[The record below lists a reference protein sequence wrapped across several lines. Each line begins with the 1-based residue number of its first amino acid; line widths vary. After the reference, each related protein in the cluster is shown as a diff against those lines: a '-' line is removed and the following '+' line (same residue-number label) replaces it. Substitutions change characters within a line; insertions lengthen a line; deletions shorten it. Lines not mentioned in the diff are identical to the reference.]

1 MENVNLHEED
11 MIDDSIN
18 RDDLRNQLLSLKNEI
33 LIYKTKNSELNKS
46 LERSNTLLREERKRR
61 LSDRS
66 PAHTPVKDLVCIE
79 AELQQ
84 QQQEPPLQTITEL
97 PSVGERMDVVPA
109 RRLSLERRRSAEIR
123 LTNGGDESP
132 RSRGSFIEDDTQER
146 RKLYGQRKSSI
157 SLDDMYDLFDVN
169 SRAAIPVPL
178 TKRSDSPSSTVETPS
193 FEVSLNG
200 NEINS
205 EKEF

>member
-1 MENVNLHEED
+1 MKNVTLEEGDENMVDN
-11 MIDDSIN
+11 S
-18 RDDLRNQLLSLKNEI
+18 DLRGQLTSLKNEI

-66 PAHTPVKDLVCIE
+66 PAHTPVRELMCIE
-79 AELQQ
+79 AEFQ
-84 QQQEPPLQTITEL
+84 QQQEVPLQTITEL
-97 PSVGERMDVVPA
+97 PSNGEIADVVPP

-123 LTNGGDESP
+123 LSNVGDESP
-132 RSRGSFIEDDTQER
+132 GTRFSSGSFVEDDIQER

-169 SRAAIPVPL
+169 KTAVPVPL
-178 TKRSDSPSSTVETPS
+178 TTESSSSSPSAKTLS
-193 FEVSLNG
+193 FEVTMNG
-200 NEINS
+200 KGIYS
-205 EKEF
+205 ENKF